1 VRAQLLLL
9 TGLSIALLA
18 GASGAAPLRAAA
30 SIHPISAIVREIGGD
45 SLEVTTI
52 VPTGADPH
60 HFELTP
66 KTAKAIYDAD
76 VVFTIGDDFDGW
88 MLPAGGKDLKDCLI
102 VRLYEDFDD
111 SLLAMGRTFN
121 PHFWLDPLYAKSI
134 GKAAAGAL
142 CSVDPANCGYYLMR
156 AEAFY
161 EAMDSLHVSIKSR
174 LAESGF
180 KDFVAFH
187 PAWSYFARRYGLN
200 EHGTLEMSHEQ
211 EPSAKHIGEIIREM
225 IRNGV
230 KFIVVED
237 FSNHDLAESVASQ
250 TGARIISLDPLGGD
264 DMPGRVTYA
273 ELLNHDVSVIEQ
285 TIQGN

>member
-121 PHFWLDPLYAKSI
+121 PHFWLDPLYAKS
-134 GKAAAGAL
+134 
-142 CSVDPANCGYYLMR
+142 
-156 AEAFY
+156 
-161 EAMDSLHVSIKSR
+161 
-174 LAESGF
+174 GF